1 MEYVPSLENLIL
13 YLSVFFLSSG
23 LLLAFYHSKFFSTL
37 DVPNHRS
44 MHDYPTKKS
53 AGLVFMSIFIISLF
67 YVTFFGNKN
76 SGDLNIL
83 IRTVPGLFICLLI
96 GFLDDRYNFS
106 SRRKLFFEILFFIP
120 YIYLFF
126 PDFHILGFAPNV
138 PKIFYSIVLAG
149 YIIFVTNL
157 CNFMDGLDL
166 YLTLSVFVAIINF
179 FFIINGIPQN
189 NQMVILL
196 LIVCLGSFVYFN
208 FPPARLFMGDTG
220 SLPLGYMIAILPFF
234 GNPESIDLGYGF
246 LLIPVFWVDG
256 VLTIIRRLFKKE
268 NIFRAHREHLFQ
280 KISLSILN
288 KRQTTIIF
296 SFWNLLSIP
305 IYFLLRDKLSLLFIS
320 LLLLSFNSILYFYFI
335 NSLSK
340 DVRKINHERM

>member
-1 MEYVPSLENLIL
+1 
-13 YLSVFFLSSG
+13 
-23 LLLAFYHSKFFSTL
+23 
-37 DVPNHRS
+37 
-44 MHDYPTKKS
+44 
-53 AGLVFMSIFIISLF
+53 
-67 YVTFFGNKN
+67 
-76 SGDLNIL
+76 
-83 IRTVPGLFICLLI
+83 
-96 GFLDDRYNFS
+96 
-106 SRRKLFFEILFFIP
+106 
-120 YIYLFF
+120 
-126 PDFHILGFAPNV
+126 
-138 PKIFYSIVLAG
+138 
-149 YIIFVTNL
+149 
-157 CNFMDGLDL
+157 
-166 YLTLSVFVAIINF
+166 
-179 FFIINGIPQN
+179 
-189 NQMVILL
+189 MVILL

-305 IYFLLRDKLSLLFIS
+305 IYFFLRDKLSLLFIS